1 MAFEFPKARMVK
13 ALIYDCTGLL
23 QGGSVHSAYKTFV
36 EKINHRVI
44 ACIARV
50 QAPILRFQFSKV
62 INYAFKRHTPA
73 PLL

>member
-44 ACIARV
+44 ACIARDV
-50 QAPILRFQFSKV
+50 LNNSD
-62 INYAFKRHTPA
+62 
-73 PLL
+73 